1 MMAMST
7 ESGIT
12 ESSTDSEL
20 VCSIHV
26 CTDVPS
32 KEMNPSPLP
41 STSG

>member
-12 ESSTDSEL
+12 ESSRDSEL

-26 CTDVPS
+26 CTDVS
-32 KEMNPSPLP
+32 RKEMNPSPLP